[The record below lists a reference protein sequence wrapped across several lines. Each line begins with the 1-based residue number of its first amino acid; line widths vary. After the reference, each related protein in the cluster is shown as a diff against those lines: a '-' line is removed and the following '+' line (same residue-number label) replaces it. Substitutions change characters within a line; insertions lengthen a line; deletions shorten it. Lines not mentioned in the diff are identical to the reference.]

1 MSLDQLRS
9 RKIAVL
15 LGGNSAE
22 REVSL
27 NSGQTV
33 IDALTSLD
41 LDVVAE
47 LLLKHR
53 RAAAHTVHVS
63 QSQVINVTAST

>member
-1 MSLDQLRS
+1 MLLRT
-9 RKIAVL
+9 RGDVEVAVVSHVVSV
-15 LGGNSAE
+15 GVR
-22 REVSL
+22 REVL
-27 NSGQTV
+27 GFLQADL
-33 IDALTSLD
+33 DAVALD